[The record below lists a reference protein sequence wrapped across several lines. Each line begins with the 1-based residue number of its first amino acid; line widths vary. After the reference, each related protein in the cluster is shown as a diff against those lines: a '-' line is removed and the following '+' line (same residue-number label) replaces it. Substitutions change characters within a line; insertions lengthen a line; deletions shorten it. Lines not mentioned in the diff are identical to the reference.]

1 MKKFK
6 KYKTNLSHD
15 SKFVYSYGTKV
26 AQIKG
31 RTLAKLGYWSTT
43 TSKHINYA
51 AKELDL
57 IVLQIM
63 GIVGLGGVNVAAIK
77 ENNSKSNLK
86 KELKSGKITM
96 NQYSFRNKARNLKIP
111 TYSKVFV
118 L

>member
-57 IVLQIM
+57 IVL
-63 GIVGLGGVNVAAIK
+63 
-77 ENNSKSNLK
+77 
-86 KELKSGKITM
+86 
-96 NQYSFRNKARNLKIP
+96 
-111 TYSKVFV
+111 
-118 L
+118 